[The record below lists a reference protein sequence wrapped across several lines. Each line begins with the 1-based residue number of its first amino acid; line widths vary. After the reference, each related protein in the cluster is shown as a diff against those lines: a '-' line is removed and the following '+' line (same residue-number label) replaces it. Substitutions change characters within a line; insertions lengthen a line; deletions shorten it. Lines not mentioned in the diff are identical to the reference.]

1 MTISHSKEN
10 FTGGKGGE
18 SNVVIGIVPL
28 GRICSERARRDIA
41 TFNIAQTGEN
51 LESRSEVGISG

>member
-1 MTISHSKEN
+1 MTVSHRKEN

-28 GRICSERARRDIA
+28 GRICSERERWDIA
-41 TFNIAQTGEN
+41 TLNIAWTGEN
-51 LESRSEVGISG
+51 L

>member
-1 MTISHSKEN
+1 MTVSHSKEN

-28 GRICSERARRDIA
+28 GRIAVREKDG
-41 TFNIAQTGEN
+41 T
-51 LESRSEVGISG
+51 